1 MEIQT
6 DTKKLLEDKIIEL
19 ATKYGN
25 TTYIDKQESYIAA
38 KGYATGYQRALLETN
53 VKIKELAS
61 IIKLLLPGIRA
72 IPPDNLGVIE
82 KFIKESD
89 NENEL
94 S

>member
-19 ATKYGN
+19 ATDYGN
-25 TTYIDKQESYIAA
+25 TTYVNKNESYIAA
-38 KGYATGYQRALLETN
+38 KGYAIGYHQALLEKN
-53 VKIKELAS
+53 VEIKELAS
-61 IIKLLLPGIRA
+61 IIKLLLPGIGA
-72 IPPDNLGVIE
+72 ISPDNLGVIE